1 MKRILTLLVT
11 LMLLLS
17 AALADA
23 PAYSPEMTALKT
35 ANALM
40 YEKYGFTWRTLGV
53 LTTEITSAEDS
64 TIVTYRSYLLPASRM
79 GKYTVTI
86 SGGQANITWTHEG
99 ADAAQW
105 QSGDPESPIWG
116 AAQVESYLAQGGG
129 ERSRWLKPYFAA
141 NEQQA
146 DPPPMY
152 GDRFSIAPHNDGD
165 IPLEQARYAADAA
178 LTDIF
183 ALSADDASKLDRT
196 VDACAVQSEDGRRLW
211 SLTYADY
218 ESCFYIHIDAATGEV
233 VYITHQAGGNG

>member
-1 MKRILTLLVT
+1 MKRMLTLLLAL
-11 LMLLLS
+11 LMLCS
-17 AALADA
+17 AALAEA
-23 PAYSPEMTALKT
+23 PTCSPEMTALKA

-53 LTTEITSAEDS
+53 LSAEITPADSSA
-64 TIVTYRSYLLPASRM
+64 TVTYRSYLLPASRM
-79 GKYTVTI
+79 GEYTVTI
-86 SGGQANITWTHEG
+86 SGGQANITWTHDG

-116 AAQVESYLAQGGG
+116 AAQVESYLAQSGG

-165 IPLEQARYAADAA
+165 IPLEQARSAADAA

-196 VDACAVQSEDGRRLW
+196 VDACTVQSEDGRRLW